1 LPCIECREGQ
11 ELIGAIRPL
20 ATIGE
25 AIDMRLSRLSLIFAI
40 LAALAWAAAL
50 DPVAVFLL
58 AVLGII
64 PLANLLAEA
73 TEALAF
79 HTGPRAGALLNAT
92 FGTAVELILLFALL
106 RSGQVDVVKAAL
118 VGSILASLILVV
130 GLSQLLGGLQNGI
143 QRFDRE
149 GSGMA
154 AAMMTLAVIGL
165 ALPTVL
171 GIVHQVYLGRSFSTE
186 FQDPALD
193 ALSLGIA
200 VILLLLYGL
209 LIIFQFR
216 QPSATEV
223 EFEAATPAEPRS
235 LSVRQAIGLLA
246 AATLGV
252 AVVSE
257 ILSGTLKPFGER
269 LGISTLFMGVVLI
282 PLAGNVSEILV
293 GVRTARAD
301 KLDLSLSI
309 ASSSA
314 MQVALFVA
322 PLLAIISPFFGHEL
336 TLYFSIFEV
345 FALGLAI
352 FSAVAIA
359 SDGVSNWMEGAQ
371 FLALYLILA
380 LWFYFL
386 VPSSS

>member
-1 LPCIECREGQ
+1 M
-11 ELIGAIRPL
+11 
-20 ATIGE
+20 
-25 AIDMRLSRLSLIFAI
+25 AIDMRLSRLSLIFAA
-40 LAALAWAAAL
+40 LAVLAWAAAL
-50 DPVAVFLL
+50 DPVAVFILSI
-58 AVLGII
+58 LGIV

-73 TEALAF
+73 TETLAF
-79 HTGPRAGALLNAT
+79 HAGPRAGALLNAT

-106 RSGQVDVVKAAL
+106 RSGQIAVVKAAL

-171 GIVHQVYLGRSFSTE
+171 GIVHQAYMGRSFSTD
-186 FQDPALD
+186 FHDPALD
-193 ALSLGIA
+193 ALSLAIA
-200 VILLLLYGL
+200 LILLLLYGL
-209 LIIFQFR
+209 LIAFQLR
-216 QPSATEV
+216 QPSAVEV
-223 EFEAATPAEPRS
+223 ELEAAAAPAESRRQ
-235 LSVRQAIGLLA
+235 SVRQAMGLLA
-246 AATLGV
+246 AATIGV

-257 ILSGTLKPFGER
+257 ILSGALEPFGQR

-293 GVRTARAD
+293 GTRTARAN

-322 PLLAIISPFFGHEL
+322 PLLAIISPLFGQEL

-345 FALGLAI
+345 FALGLAV

-386 VPSSS
+386 VPA

>member
-1 LPCIECREGQ
+1 M
-11 ELIGAIRPL
+11 
-20 ATIGE
+20 
-25 AIDMRLSRLSLIFAI
+25 AIDMRLSRLSLIFAVS
-40 LAALAWAAAL
+40 AVVAWAAAL
-50 DPVAVFLL
+50 DPVTVFLL
-58 AVLGII
+58 SILGIV

-79 HTGPRAGALLNAT
+79 HAGPKAGALLNAT

-106 RSGQVDVVKAAL
+106 RSGQVAVVKAAL

-171 GIVHQVYLGRSFSTE
+171 GIVHQAYMGRSFSTE
-186 FQDPALD
+186 FHDPALD
-193 ALSLGIA
+193 ALSLAIA
-200 VILLLLYGL
+200 LILLLLYGL
-209 LIIFQFR
+209 LLVFQFR
-216 QPSATEV
+216 QPSAVEV
-223 EFEAATPAEPRS
+223 ELEASAPAESRR
-235 LSVRQAIGLLA
+235 LSVRQAVGLLA
-246 AATLGV
+246 AATIGV

-257 ILSGTLKPFGER
+257 ILSGALEPFGQR

-293 GVRTARAD
+293 GTRTARAN

-322 PLLAIISPFFGHEL
+322 PLLAIISPLFGQEL

-359 SDGVSNWMEGAQ
+359 SDGISNWLEGAQ

-386 VPSSS
+386 VPA

>member
-1 LPCIECREGQ
+1 M
-11 ELIGAIRPL
+11 
-20 ATIGE
+20 
-25 AIDMRLSRLSLIFAI
+25 AIDVRLSRISLIFAA
-40 LAALAWAAAL
+40 LAVLAWAAAL

-58 AVLGII
+58 SILGIV

-79 HTGPRAGALLNAT
+79 HAGPKAGALLNAT

-106 RSGQVDVVKAAL
+106 RSGQIAVVKAAL

-171 GIVHQVYLGRSFSTE
+171 GIVHQAYLGRSFSTD
-186 FQDPALD
+186 FHDPALD
-193 ALSLGIA
+193 ALSLDIA
-200 VILLLLYGL
+200 SILLLLYGL
-209 LIIFQFR
+209 LIVFQFR
-216 QPSATEV
+216 QPSAV
-223 EFEAATPAEPRS
+223 EMEAAAAPAESRR
-235 LSVRQAIGLLA
+235 LSVRQAMGLLA
-246 AATLGV
+246 AATIGV

-257 ILSGTLKPFGER
+257 ILSGALEPFGQR

-293 GVRTARAD
+293 GTRTARAN

-322 PLLAIISPFFGHEL
+322 PLLAIISPLFGQEL

-386 VPSSS
+386 VPA